1 VISAAGLAAFL
12 IAGCTSGGMGAGIE
26 AQKLLTP
33 KIVSVSP
40 GLDST
45 NVNGAAQIT
54 VTYNEP
60 VPAGAALPKL
70 TPAIAGSWQRSGDK
84 LTFTPR
90 SGFAPQT
97 HVTVTLPAANA
108 TGTKVR
114 TTGAAIAAFTT
125 GSYSTLRLQQ
135 LLAQLGYLPITWT
148 PAAPAAKKNHRGKGG
163 SANQQLNARQQLSA
177 AYDPPAGTFTWDAGY
192 PSNLSSF
199 WTQGEANTLTR
210 GAISGFEGD
219 HGMTVDGTASPAV
232 WSAVLKAAAAHKAN
246 TDGYS
251 YALVSQSTDP
261 ETLTIW
267 HNGKRALYTV
277 ANTGIADAPTPI
289 GTFAVYEKLPFQI
302 MSGTNPDGST
312 YADPVQWVSYFSG
325 GAAVHYF
332 DRYTYGWEQS
342 LGCVELPY
350 SAAEQAY
357 DLLPYGTLVTVLPE

>member
-1 VISAAGLAAFL
+1 MISAAGLAAFL
-12 IAGCTSGGMGAGIE
+12 IVGCTSGGTGPSVE
-26 AQKLLTP
+26 AQQALTL
-33 KIVSVSP
+33 KVVSVSP

-97 HVTVTLPAANA
+97 HVTVTLPAPDAA
-108 TGTKVR
+108 GSKVR

-125 GSYSTLRLQQ
+125 GSFSTLRLQQ

-148 PAAPAAKKNHRGKGG
+148 QAVSAARNRKGKGG
-163 SANQQLNARQQLSA
+163 SADQQLTARQQLSA
-177 AYDPPAGTFTWDAGY
+177 AYDPPRGTFTWDAGY